1 MCDGVPP
8 SQTEDIVSDDCFF
21 WGVGLSVELSDNE
34 KGKKKNSITPLTDF
48 VTFFCCVLKFQNASV
63 LVRQLS

>member
-8 SQTEDIVSDDCFF
+8 SQTEDIVSDCFF
-21 WGVGLSVELSDNE
+21 LGVGLSVELSDNE

-48 VTFFCCVLKFQNASV
+48 VTFFAVF
-63 LVRQLS
+63 